1 MEATKKTA
9 EKKKPAVAVKAKSAD
24 GAAKPAKAPVVKVVK
39 PASASKTKSG
49 SVETSIKVPAG
60 AFYGTG
66 KRKTSIAKVWLF
78 KGNGTIV
85 INGQA
90 IGDYLPTDIEVK
102 QVLRPL
108 QILGLADQYDAKIV
122 VLGGGLMGQ
131 AGAAQHGISRALL
144 RVSPDNRKPLK
155 DEGFLTRDPRVKE
168 RKKYGRKR
176 ARKGFQ
182 FRKR

>member
-1 MEATKKTA
+1 MDK
-9 EKKKPAVAVKAKSAD
+9 EKKAVVKKDPKVKTEKTKASPSVDSKE
-24 GAAKPAKAPVVKVVK
+24 PAPVK
-39 PASASKTKSG
+39 PR
-49 SVETSIKVPAG
+49 ETLKVPASSV
-60 AFYGTG
+60 YGTG
-66 KRKTSIAKVWLF
+66 KRKSSIAKVWLF
-78 KGNGTIV
+78 PGTGIV
-85 INGQA
+85 EINGMSA
-90 IGDYLPTDIEVK
+90 SEYLPTPIEVK

-108 QILGLADQYDAKIV
+108 ETLNLVGKYDLRIT

-131 AGAAQHGISRALL
+131 AGAAQHGVARALL
-144 RVSPDNRKPLK
+144 EVNPEFRKTLK